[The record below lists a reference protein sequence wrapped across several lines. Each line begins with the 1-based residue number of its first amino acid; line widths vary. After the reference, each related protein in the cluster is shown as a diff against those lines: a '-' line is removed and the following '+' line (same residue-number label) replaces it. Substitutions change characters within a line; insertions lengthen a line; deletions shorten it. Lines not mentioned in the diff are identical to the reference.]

1 MLIFNYVP
9 HSSRKIRLAVGC
21 DTHHASIAEEIE
33 TLIEAGYSPMET
45 IKAATLGGAQL
56 CGKDNELG
64 TLEPGK
70 LADFVAVEGNPL
82 QAPTIALRKIKAV
95 FKGGVPQDIS

>member
-1 MLIFNYVP
+1 
-9 HSSRKIRLAVGC
+9 VGC
-21 DTHHASIAEEIE
+21 DTHHASVAEEIE
-33 TLIEAGYSPMET
+33 TLIEAGYGPMEA

-56 CGKDNELG
+56 CGKDDELG

-70 LADFVAVEGNPL
+70 LADFIVVEGNPL

-95 FKGGVPQDIS
+95 FKGGMQQAIS

>member
-1 MLIFNYVP
+1 M
-9 HSSRKIRLAVGC
+9 GC

-33 TLIEAGYSPMET
+33 TLIEAGYSPIEA
-45 IKAATLGGAQL
+45 IKAATLGEAQL

-64 TLEPGK
+64 ALEPGK

-82 QAPTIALRKIKAV
+82 KAPTIALRKIKAV
-95 FKGGVPQDIS
+95 FKGGVRQGI